1 MDELLKSDHEIINDA
16 WKFLKKYALSSESLD
31 DDFLQLYR
39 KHNAAEDDFAS
50 MILDAVLREVQSIR
64 DR

>member
-1 MDELLKSDHEIINDA
+1 MNDILVQDHELINDA
-16 WKFLKKYALSSESLD
+16 WKFLKKYALSSEPVD

-39 KHNAAEDDFAS
+39 KHNAADDDFAS

-64 DR
+64 DK